1 LNARRRPASKYGAAV
16 PRPRRKICSE
26 EQPMTEETLLADR
39 PSAESPREG
48 AAGSAPLIELRHTS
62 KSYSSADGG
71 APVTVLD
78 DLNLE
83 IRDGEMLALL
93 GQSGSGKSTV
103 LRLMA
108 GLTEPTQGAVLSH
121 GSPLR
126 GVNRRLAIVFQS
138 FALYPWLTVQE
149 NVQVGLIQR
158 RLDAREEQEEI
169 ARALELIG
177 LTGYENAYPKQL
189 SGGMRQRVG
198 FARALVA
205 QPEVLCMDEPF
216 SALDVLTAENLRT
229 QVVDL
234 WRGAGHAGLKSI
246 FLVTHNIAE
255 AVFIATRIVIISS
268 HPGRVRNVIVNP
280 LPYPRDINSPQFAAL
295 VDQVHAAITALVLP
309 DEPASARGAEAG
321 RLGAAGAGAPEAP
334 PSAPA
339 RVEAIPNAPVE
350 TIVGLLEILEDS
362 QETINVFDLSARIG
376 KEFGETIA
384 IVKAAE
390 MLSLVDTPKDDVIMT
405 EVGWY
410 FLAAPPTVRK
420 TLFRQAIMK
429 LRLFQMLG
437 ARLNGSPDGRV
448 DADEILNEL
457 GTLLPYDQPTK
468 LFQTLIAWGR
478 YAELVD
484 FDQNANAVYLHQA
497 GESDDA
503 DA

>member
-1 LNARRRPASKYGAAV
+1 MPV
-16 PRPRRKICSE
+16 D
-26 EQPMTEETLLADR
+26 TLLADR
-39 PSAESPREG
+39 PPPGLPPEQVAG
-48 AAGSAPLIELRHTS
+48 AAPLIELRHAS
-62 KSYSSADGG
+62 KSYAGADGG

-78 DLNLE
+78 DINLDV
-83 IRDGEMLALL
+83 RDGEMLALL
-93 GQSGSGKSTV
+93 GQSGSGKSTI

-108 GLTEPTQGAVLSH
+108 GLTAPTQGSVLSH
-121 GSPLR
+121 GSPLD
-126 GVNRRLAIVFQS
+126 GVNHRLAIVFQS

-158 RLDAREEQEEI
+158 RLDERQEEEEI

-234 WRGAGHAGLKSI
+234 WRGSGHAGLRSI

-268 HPGRVRNVIVNP
+268 HPGRVRHVIVNP
-280 LPYPRDINSPQFAAL
+280 LPYPRDVNSRQFAAL

-309 DEPASARGAEAG
+309 DEPAAPPTAAAVGAPAAPVEGLAEAALSPTG
-321 RLGAAGAGAPEAP
+321 
-334 PSAPA
+334 A
-339 RVEAIPNAPVE
+339 RVETIPNAPVE

-362 QETINVFDLSARIG
+362 KETINVFDLSARIG
-376 KEFGETIA
+376 REFGETIA

-390 MLSLVDTPKDDVIMT
+390 MLGLVDTPKDDVIMT
-405 EVGWY
+405 QAGWY
-410 FLAAPPTVRK
+410 FLAAPATVRK

-429 LRLFQMLG
+429 LRLFQMLT
-437 ARLNGSPDGRV
+437 ARLEAAPDGRI
-448 DADEILNEL
+448 DADTVLEEL
-457 GTLLPYDQPTK
+457 GTLLPYDQPAK

-484 FDQNANAVYLHQA
+484 FDQDANAVYLHQA
-497 GESDDA
+497 SEDDDEGPEVPA
-503 DA
+503 R